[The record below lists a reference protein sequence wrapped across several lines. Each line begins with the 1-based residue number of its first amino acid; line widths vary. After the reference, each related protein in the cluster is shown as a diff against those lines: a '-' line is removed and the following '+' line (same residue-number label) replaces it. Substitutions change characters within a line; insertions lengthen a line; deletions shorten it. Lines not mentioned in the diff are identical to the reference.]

1 MLVSMRWLARHVCL
15 DDITPE
21 QLCNDLT
28 LSTAEVE
35 GLERFAPQLHD
46 VVVGHVIEKSPHP
59 DAEKLSI
66 CRVDV
71 GEEESLTIVCGAAN
85 VDAGQKV
92 AVACIGTTLPF
103 DFKIKKSKIRGV
115 ESRGMICSVREL
127 DLGEGHDGIWV
138 LPEDARVGAPV
149 AEALDIDDWI
159 IEIDNKSLTH
169 RPDLWGH
176 RGVARE
182 IAAIY
187 ERELLPIDTALPKL
201 GGEPATPV
209 SIETKGCSR
218 YLALQIN
225 GVSKSTTQESPA
237 WLRWLLLAVGQ
248 RPIDLLVDLSNFVM
262 LDLGQPN
269 HVFDRRELESL
280 SARGEASHQG
290 IVIRNARDEE
300 TIVTLDSEERKLR
313 STDLLI
319 CAGNTPIAIAGI
331 MGGELS
337 KVAEETDSLLLEVA
351 TFDAVTVR
359 RTSTRIGLRS
369 DSSARFEKTLDP
381 TLPLMAAGHF
391 ANLLSAIAPSARFP
405 APLSDVGDWA
415 DPSGE
420 IELRCERVRTA
431 LGKALSN
438 EEIRNILE
446 RLAFRTETSGDIDE
460 GRLRVFIPSFR
471 ASKDITIEQDLIE
484 EVGRIYR
491 YGNIPERALTS
502 DIVPPPRDE
511 RRNLVRHL
519 QDRLAGGARFHEN
532 LSYSFIDDALLEK
545 MGELDRPHVSVINP
559 VVQGVAKIRRSIA
572 PSLLSALEANRR
584 NRGDVRLF
592 EIGKGYEPENANE
605 RGEPRERHFLAIAWA
620 GPRPGKKAAYDEN
633 RMLGL
638 QAIVEDLIRS
648 LGRAVPAW
656 TSVGAEDENRPAWA
670 HPGKCLCLRSEPDSQ
685 AIAIVAEL
693 EPGLAPGIG
702 LTGDLESEVAIAEI
716 CLDALLESRRDAEG
730 YKPLPR
736 FPGIKVDVAVA
747 VEEAVSAAEILALI
761 EQAGKKQVA
770 QIELFDLYRGQS
782 VGTGRKSLAFH
793 VLLQSDTKT
802 LSDKEEQKFLK
813 RFDRLVTD
821 AGFELRG
828 G

>member
-1 MLVSMRWLARHVCL
+1 MFVSMRWLARHVSL
-15 DDITPE
+15 DGITPE

-46 VVVGHVIEKSPHP
+46 VVVGNVVEKNAHP

-71 GEEESLTIVCGAAN
+71 GEQDALTIVCGAPN
-85 VDAGQKV
+85 VESGQKV

-127 DLGEGHDGIWV
+127 DLGEEHDGIWV
-138 LPEDARVGAPV
+138 LPENASVGAPV
-149 AEALDIDDWI
+149 AEALGIDDWI

-176 RGVARE
+176 RGIARE

-187 ERELLPIDTALPKL
+187 ERELLPIDTALPKC
-201 GGEPATPV
+201 GSAVATPV
-209 SIETKGCSR
+209 SIETKGCPR
-218 YLALQIN
+218 YIALQID
-225 GVSKSTTQESPA
+225 GVSKSTTQESPD

-269 HVFDRRELESL
+269 HVFDRRQLNSESAKADAIDR
-280 SARGEASHQG
+280 S
-290 IVIRNARDEE
+290 IVVRNARDEE
-300 TIVTLDSEERKLR
+300 IIITLDGEERKLR

-319 CAGNTPIAIAGI
+319 CAGDTAVALAGI

-351 TFDAVTVR
+351 TFDAATVR
-359 RTSTRIGLRS
+359 RTSTRVGLRS
-369 DSSARFEKTLDP
+369 DASARFEKTLDP
-381 TLPLMAAGHF
+381 TLPLLAAGHF
-391 ANLLSAIAPSARFP
+391 ANLLSAIDPHASYP
-405 APLSDVGDWA
+405 APLTDEGVWK
-415 DPSGE
+415 DPTSE

-438 EEIRNILE
+438 EEIRGILE
-446 RLAFRTETSGDIDE
+446 RLAFRVETLGDDQKGLFRIF
-460 GRLRVFIPSFR
+460 VPSFR

-511 RRNLVRHL
+511 RRKLVRHL
-519 QDRLAGGARFHEN
+519 QDRLSGGARFHEN

-559 VVQGVAKIRRSIA
+559 VVQGEAKIRRSVA

-592 EIGKGYEPENANE
+592 ELGKGYEPEHVSE
-605 RGEPRERHFLAIAWA
+605 RGEPRERHFLAMVWA
-620 GPRPGKKAAYDEN
+620 GPPPGKKAPYDES
-633 RMLGL
+633 RMMGL

-648 LGRAVPAW
+648 RGRAVPAW
-656 TSVGAEDENRPAWA
+656 TADGNRPAWA
-670 HPGKCLCLRSEPDSQ
+670 HPGKCLFLRSEADCD
-685 AIAIVAEL
+685 AFAVVAEL
-693 EPGLAPGIG
+693 EPGLAPAIG
-702 LTGDLESEVAIAEI
+702 LDGDLKSEVAIAEI
-716 CLDALLESRRDAEG
+716 CLDALLEAKPDAEG

-747 VEEAVSAAEILALI
+747 IDEAVPAGEVLALI

-770 QIELFDLYRGQS
+770 QIELFDLYRGKS

-802 LSDKEEQKFLK
+802 LTDKEEQKFLK
-813 RFDRLVTD
+813 RFERLVTE

-828 G
+828 R